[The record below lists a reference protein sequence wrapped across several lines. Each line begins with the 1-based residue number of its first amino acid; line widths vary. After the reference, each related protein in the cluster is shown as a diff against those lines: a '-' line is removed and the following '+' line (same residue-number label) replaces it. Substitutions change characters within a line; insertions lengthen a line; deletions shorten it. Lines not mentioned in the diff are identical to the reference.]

1 MVSTFLPDS
10 MKYRNLVGKATSDDE
25 VPTAGYLQE
34 ELKKLT
40 FEPDACGTVED
51 AMLARLEKKSANVR
65 LKTLRLMKIL
75 VESGAPGFKRDLQRR
90 TQAVRDCLHFRGD
103 PHPTMGDLPS
113 RMVRDVAQEVINAIF
128 DTENTGAR
136 QPPPPSATTAPSSSF
151 SAPTN
156 NASSVSSVSSSLSSQ
171 QPAPQP
177 KKYAGFGSDSF
188 SSSNSKDTGH
198 RDINSYF
205 SNSAAPTHGSASGQ
219 GRDEG
224 MNQLMKA
231 GASAIS
237 AGISQLTGNVPKPGL
252 AQDEQGMADHT
263 RGMYAGA
270 GTVSQ
275 GAGTVPAGF
284 AVDSSS
290 EHTHG
295 GGGLVVGTTGG
306 AEAAYIPQATPAAV
320 QEPVRSAAGQYEE
333 TLVQNITAPGGVR
346 AAPPKEELKALCAKA
361 KSLDMPLLIMLLC
374 SKLEADAWQS
384 RLKTLHVLE
393 ALLKAPDEAV
403 VKNVRKLLRG
413 RLQLL
418 QGLTSSPQ
426 SSLADLA
433 GKVSQEVEKAE
444 APPPR

>member
-237 AGISQLTGNVPKPGL
+237 AGISQLTG
-252 AQDEQGMADHT
+252 
-263 RGMYAGA
+263 
-270 GTVSQ
+270 
-275 GAGTVPAGF
+275 AGTVPAGF